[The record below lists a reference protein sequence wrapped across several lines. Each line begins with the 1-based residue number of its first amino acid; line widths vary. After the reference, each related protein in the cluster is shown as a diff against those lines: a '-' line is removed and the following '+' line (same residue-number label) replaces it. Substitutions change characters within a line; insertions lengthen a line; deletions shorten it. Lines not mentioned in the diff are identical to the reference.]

1 MGFSV
6 RQIDDKATLVGK
18 VDIDLLEL
26 PVDDAVLVLVDDFV
40 VVLSGEDGAPGQ
52 AFLIIDII
60 INYYC
65 PLTEKL

>member
-1 MGFSV
+1 MDV
-6 RQIDDKATLVGK
+6 
-18 VDIDLLEL
+18 DLLEL